1 MTITEKLKNAME
13 ARAKAWQAA
22 KDLLDAKSDANGTLS
37 AEDAASYDKIE
48 ADIVKADN
56 EIKRLERAKKMEDQL
71 SAPINTPLLSQPGSN
86 SDKPTKTGR
95 ASDEY
100 RKAAVIALRTKF
112 NKISDIL
119 QEGVAA
125 DGGYLVPEEWDSRL
139 MESLNADNIMREI
152 ATVIPTTSTHKIP
165 VVSTKPSAAWLDEGE
180 ALTFANEK
188 FSQLQLDAHKLG
200 VAVKVT
206 EELLQDSIFDIE
218 SHLMVEFAAAISN
231 AEEDKF
237 MSGAYE
243 DNTPTGI
250 FDEDYGGIVAQ
261 TLTAALKADNVVDL
275 TYALRR
281 GYRKNACFIMNDK
294 TVAAVRKLKDGNGAF
309 MWQPSLIAGEPDTL
323 LGYPLRT
330 SEFAPETGIAFGDF
344 KYYNIGDRGTK
355 SFSRLNE
362 LYAENGMIGFVAKER
377 VDGILTVREAVQL
390 LKLAE

>member
-86 SDKPTKTGR
+86 NDKPTKTGR

-139 MESLNADNIMREI
+139 MEALNADNIMREI

-206 EELLQDSIFDIE
+206 EELLQDSIYDIE

-261 TLTAALKADNVVDL
+261 TLTAALKADNIVDL

-330 SEFAPETGIAFGDF
+330 SEFAPETEIAIGDF

-377 VDGILTVREAVQL
+377 VDGILTVREAVQI